1 MASACRIFCQNINNN
16 VPLSK
21 IITTKLRVSTMKFIR
36 LYSHSEQQD
45 KLATFKQGAFA
56 EFFEKTKENKQVIE
70 EDQDFEML
78 LRNSNFINLG
88 DPEGKQVIGTIFHIV
103 DNDLY
108 IDFGWKFHCVC
119 TRPVKNA
126 DYFVRG
132 SQVKLRI
139 KSLELATRF
148 LGSEKD
154 LTLLEA
160 DAALLGLYKPV
171 KY

>member
-1 MASACRIFCQNINNN
+1 MASACRIFCRNINNT
-16 VPLSK
+16 PLSK
-21 IITTKLRVSTMKFIR
+21 IITTKLRVSTKKFIR
-36 LYSHSEQQD
+36 PYSEQQD
-45 KLATFKQGAFA
+45 KLATLKHGAFA
-56 EFFEKTKENKQVIE
+56 EFYEKTKENKLVVE

-119 TRPVKNA
+119 TRPIKNA
-126 DYFVRG
+126 DSFVRG

-160 DAALLGLYKPV
+160 DAALLSLHKPI

>member
-1 MASACRIFCQNINNN
+1 MASVCRIFCQNINN
-16 VPLSK
+16 VSLSK
-21 IITTKLRVSTMKFIR
+21 IITTKLRMSSKEFIR
-36 LYSHSEQQD
+36 PYSHSDQQD
-45 KLATFKQGAFA
+45 NEVTLKHGAFA
-56 EFFEKTKENKQVIE
+56 EFYEKTKENKQVVK
-70 EDQDFEML
+70 EDQDFEVL
-78 LRNSNFINLG
+78 LRNSNLINLG

-119 TRPVKNA
+119 TRPIKNA
-126 DYFVRG
+126 DSFVRG

-160 DAALLGLYKPV
+160 DAALLGLHKPL

>member
-1 MASACRIFCQNINNN
+1 MASLCRIFCQNINNI
-16 VPLSK
+16 PLSK
-21 IITTKLRVSTMKFIR
+21 IITTKLRVPTKEFIR
-36 LYSHSEQQD
+36 HYSHSDQ
-45 KLATFKQGAFA
+45 LSNTNTFKHGAFA
-56 EFFEKTKENKQVIE
+56 EFYEKTKENKQVVE
-70 EDQDFEML
+70 EDLDFEML

-119 TRPVKNA
+119 TRPIKNA
-126 DYFVRG
+126 ESYVRG

-139 KSLELATRF
+139 KTLELATRF

-160 DAALLGLYKPV
+160 DAALLGLHKPI

>member
-1 MASACRIFCQNINNN
+1 MASACRIFCRNINNI
-16 VPLSK
+16 PLSK
-21 IITTKLRVSTMKFIR
+21 IISTKLRVSSKEFLIQR
-36 LYSHSEQQD
+36 HSHSDQKD
-45 KLATFKQGAFA
+45 NTGTYKHSAFA
-56 EFFEKTKENKQVIE
+56 EFYEKTKENKQVIE

-126 DYFVRG
+126 DSFVRG

-160 DAALLGLYKPV
+160 DAALLGLHKPI

>member
-1 MASACRIFCQNINNN
+1 MASVCRIFCQNIKN
-16 VPLSK
+16 VSLSK
-21 IITTKLRVSTMKFIR
+21 IITTKLRMSSKEFIR
-36 LYSHSEQQD
+36 LYSQSDQQD
-45 KLATFKQGAFA
+45 NNTLKHGAFA
-56 EFFEKTKENKQVIE
+56 EFYEKTKENKQVVK
-70 EDQDFEML
+70 EDQDFEVL
-78 LRNSNFINLG
+78 LRDSNFINLG

-119 TRPVKNA
+119 TRPIKNA
-126 DYFVRG
+126 DSFVRG

-160 DAALLGLYKPV
+160 DAALLGLHKPLR
-171 KY
+171 Y